1 MDLLGIGPLEL
12 IMIFVIILLVLG
24 PNEMVKAGRTMGT
37 FIRKVMTSDGWK
49 AIQTATKEIRRLPTT
64 LAREAALEEFTEQ
77 QAHLEKDL
85 NSIKQDMDLKSIDPA
100 LDAWTSAPKLVPPE
114 PPSTT
119 DPTPTSEDE

>member
-12 IMIFVIILLVLG
+12 IMIFVIVLLVLG
-24 PNEMVKAGRTMGT
+24 PNEMVKTGRTMGT

-49 AIQTATKEIRRLPTT
+49 AVQTATKEIRRLPTT

-85 NSIKQDMDLKSIDPA
+85 RSIKQDLDVKPIDSA
-100 LDAWTSAPKLVPPE
+100 LDAWTSAPKPAPPE
-114 PPSTT
+114 TAPTT
-119 DPTPTSEDE
+119 DPTPTPKDE